1 MRLCETI
8 RPSFALV
15 DSKPKWISGLDNIPY
30 DKEEPLSQAAHHIND
45 LVIAM
50 LSGDN

>member
-1 MRLCETI
+1 MSLSEKI

-15 DSKPKWISGLDNIPY
+15 ESKPKWMSGLDNIPY
-30 DKEEPLSQAAHHIND
+30 DREDLLSQAAHHIND

-50 LSGDN
+50 LDDCN

>member
-1 MRLCETI
+1 MSLSEKI

-15 DSKPKWISGLDNIPY
+15 ESKPKWMSGLDRIPY
-30 DKEEPLSQAAHHIND
+30 DRWEPLSQAAHHIND

-50 LSGDN
+50 LDGCN

>member
-1 MRLCETI
+1 MSLSEKI

-15 DSKPKWISGLDNIPY
+15 DSKPKWMSELDNIPY
-30 DKEEPLSQAAHHIND
+30 DREDLLSQAAHHIND

-50 LSGDN
+50 LDGCN

>member
-1 MRLCETI
+1 MSLSEKI

-15 DSKPKWISGLDNIPY
+15 DSKPKWMSGLDNIPY
-30 DKEEPLSQAAHHIND
+30 DREDLLSQAAHHIND

-50 LSGDN
+50 LDGCN

>member
-1 MRLCETI
+1 MSLSEKI

-15 DSKPKWISGLDNIPY
+15 PSKPKWMSGLDNIPY
-30 DKEEPLSQAAHHIND
+30 DKEEPLAQAAHHIND

-50 LSGDN
+50 LDGCN

>member
-1 MRLCETI
+1 MSLSEKI

-15 DSKPKWISGLDNIPY
+15 ESKPKWMSGLDRIPY
-30 DKEEPLSQAAHHIND
+30 DRWEPLSQAAHHIND

-50 LSGDN
+50 LDGN

>member
-1 MRLCETI
+1 MSISEKI
-8 RPSFALV
+8 RPSFGLV
-15 DSKPKWISGLDNIPY
+15 EGKPEWMSGLDNIPY

-50 LSGDN
+50 FSGGN

>member
-1 MRLCETI
+1 MSLSEKI

-15 DSKPKWISGLDNIPY
+15 ESKPKWMSGLDRIPY
-30 DKEEPLSQAAHHIND
+30 DRWESLSQAAHHIND

-50 LSGDN
+50 LDGN